1 MKINKALIENNKYI
15 IQNYQRYPI
24 EIVRGDGSYIWDS
37 RGNKYLDFISGI
49 AVNNLG
55 HNNIKVNKAISSQ
68 LDKIL
73 HVSNLFVIK
82 EQVNY
87 ARELQKRKMG
97 YQTFFCNSG
106 TEANE
111 AAFKLSRRW
120 GMLNGKKSTIVSFTG
135 AFHGRTFGSLSA
147 TSPKKYRFGF
157 YPLTPGFKSVE
168 FNNIDQLKRLIS
180 KNKKIVAVIVEPIQG
195 EAGVKFSESNFLKD
209 IQKLCNDNNILFIVD
224 EVQVGIGRT
233 GKTFCHE
240 HYNLS
245 PDIITLAKALGGG
258 LPCGAMMVH
267 PRLSDSLSPGSHG
280 TTMGGNPLSMAAGL
294 ASFKQISNKSFL
306 SSVTRKGKIF
316 LNELKKFEKNP
327 KIKEVRGLGL
337 ILAIEFYSDK
347 DAKDFSSLCL
357 KNGLLVILTERFNI
371 RILPPLNVKI
381 NEIKK
386 SIDIFLNVLE
396 QLDD

>member
-1 MKINKALIENNKYI
+1 MKVCIL
-15 IQNYQRYPI
+15 
-24 EIVRGDGSYIWDS
+24 
-37 RGNKYLDFISGI
+37 GNGL
-49 AVNNLG
+49 
-55 HNNIKVNKAISSQ
+55 SS
-68 LDKIL
+68 L
-73 HVSNLFVIK
+73 
-82 EQVNY
+82 
-87 ARELQKRKMG
+87 
-97 YQTFFCNSG
+97 
-106 TEANE
+106 
-111 AAFKLSRRW
+111 
-120 GMLNGKKSTIVSFTG
+120 
-135 AFHGRTFGSLSA
+135 
-147 TSPKKYRFGF
+147 
-157 YPLTPGFKSVE
+157 
-168 FNNIDQLKRLIS
+168 
-180 KNKKIVAVIVEPIQG
+180 
-195 EAGVKFSESNFLKD
+195 
-209 IQKLCNDNNILFIVD
+209 
-224 EVQVGIGRT
+224 
-233 GKTFCHE
+233 
-240 HYNLS
+240 
-245 PDIITLAKALGGG
+245 TLAKALGGG

-347 DAKDFSSLCL
+347 DAKAFSSLCL